1 MFCRWFPLLHRTFLF
16 DVVSFIFLFTSLAW
30 GGILYIYIYGI
41 RLVKKFIQIFPYH
54 LMEKIQVN
62 FLANLIFTDKIV
74 VKELLLRASRIL
86 RVSGLK
92 FKYLIHF
99 ELIFIY
105 CVR

>member
-1 MFCRWFPLLHRTFLF
+1 M
-16 DVVSFIFLFTSLAW
+16 V
-30 GGILYIYIYGI
+30 YIYIWYKIGQ
-41 RLVKKFIQIFPYH
+41 KFIQIFPYH

-74 VKELLLRASRIL
+74 VKELLLRASRNL